1 MALASHETEIRV
13 RYQETDGQRRVHHAN
28 FLTYFEIGRT
38 EMLRARG
45 ATYREFEEAGLFLV
59 VSEAACKYRSPAE
72 YDDLRRKGRR
82 CEHRA
87 WLRGDPRQ
95 GDHRQREDGGRLRR
109 SRGAG
114 AAAPRLAAGMNPPAE
129 SRRTLSRAARTRTAA
144 RRTGIARA
152 PVTSRGPRS
161 SPRGRSSRGSR
172 SSSRW
177 PWPAPRH
184 ATG

>member
-72 YDDLRRKGRR
+72 YDDLLLVRTYVEKVGGASIEHGYEVIRDKVIIASGKTVVVRVDREGRVRRLPD
-82 CEHRA
+82 
-87 WLRGDPRQ
+87 WLL
-95 GDHRQREDGGRLRR
+95 E
-109 SRGAG
+109 
-114 AAAPRLAAGMNPPAE
+114 
-129 SRRTLSRAARTRTAA
+129 
-144 RRTGIARA
+144 
-152 PVTSRGPRS
+152 
-161 SPRGRSSRGSR
+161 
-172 SSSRW
+172 
-177 PWPAPRH
+177 
-184 ATG
+184 